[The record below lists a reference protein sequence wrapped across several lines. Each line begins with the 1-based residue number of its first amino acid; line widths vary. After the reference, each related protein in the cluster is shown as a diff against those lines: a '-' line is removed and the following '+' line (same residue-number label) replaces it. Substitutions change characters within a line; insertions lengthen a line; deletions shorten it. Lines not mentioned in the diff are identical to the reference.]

1 MDLTGA
7 PTIALS
13 TEPRVGAAFLTS
25 ELVWYAGETICT
37 TVTPCG
43 LGGPPLSGV
52 TYISDLAGVENE
64 SKDHDFYDS
73 WPHVVGQS

>member
-52 TYISDLAGVENE
+52 TYISDLAGVESE

-73 WPHVVGQS
+73 WPHVVGQ